1 VAADEVLT
9 VLGAGA
15 ENLALVHILA
25 GVVPGQL
32 EAWPTVAEEPVGR
45 INAQLVATSVVF
57 LALVCLQAAHLFW
70 FVLPVAT
77 IIAKVA
83 HTFLRQAWLSMTAV
97 KLRVRVALAS
107 SQHHVVRAVDFVRAI
122 QALHATGTLEMRRDA
137 VAVGALELLLGTAD
151 DGATSLLRLIAA
163 IRAVSVAVAHPFL
176 VDAVALVLANKG
188 VLPTVRGAVYCLFAT
203 LLIRSIVTVHLPVA
217 APSGRDAH
225 SGIACELVDGV
236 TCPSVTVRLVAAVTA
251 VPLPV
256 ALPTDLNAV

>member
-1 VAADEVLT
+1 MTRFRAIARSTRASVAANKVLT

-32 EAWPTVAEEPVGR
+32 EARPTVAEEPVGR

-83 HTFLRQAWLSMTAV
+83 HTFLRQAWLSGTAV
-97 KLRVRVALAS
+97 KLSVRVALAS

-122 QALHATGTLEMRRDA
+122 QALHATRTLEMRRDA

-163 IRAVSVAVAHPFL
+163 IRAVSVPVAHPFL

-203 LLIRSIVTVHLPVA
+203 LR
-217 APSGRDAH
+217 RDK
-225 SGIACELVDGV
+225 DK
-236 TCPSVTVRLVAAVTA
+236 
-251 VPLPV
+251 
-256 ALPTDLNAV
+256 